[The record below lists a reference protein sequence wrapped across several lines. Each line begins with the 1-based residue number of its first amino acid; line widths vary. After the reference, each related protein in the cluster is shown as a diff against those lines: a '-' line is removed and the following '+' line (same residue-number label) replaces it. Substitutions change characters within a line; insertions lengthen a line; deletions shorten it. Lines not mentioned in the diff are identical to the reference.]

1 MENCMFPMEFLRV
14 TQRPGIGSHLG
25 SKAIDLGGRD
35 TGKDKVFAPFSG
47 TIVRVRQNANGEV
60 YLKSDGPV
68 LLANGKVAQNGVL
81 VTFIHDNAFNVKQ
94 GQHVTQGQYIYDE
107 GGKAHGVAGYYGN
120 HLHMELSDG
129 KASAMQAK
137 NRFGVYCTPLQMSI
151 PDSMMLGNDVQVLD
165 GGGYNWRRR
174 VDVAGGNEATSQATT
189 PATGKTYTVQRGD
202 SWWSIAARQLG
213 SGTKCAMLA
222 KANGK
227 TIYTTIHPGDKLVL
241 PEV

>member
-1 MENCMFPMEFLRV
+1 MCPMEFLRV
-14 TQRPGIGSHLG
+14 TQKSGVGSHLG
-25 SKAIDLGGRD
+25 SLALDLGGKD
-35 TGKDKVFAPFSG
+35 TGIDKVMAPCSG

-107 GGKAHGVAGYYGN
+107 GGKAHGVAGYYRN

-174 VDVAGGNEATSQATT
+174 VDVVGGNTVTD
-189 PATGKTYTVQRGD
+189 PAAAAGKTYTVRPGD
-202 SWWSIAARQLG
+202 SWWRIAAQQLG
-213 SGTKCAMLA
+213 SGLKCNALA

-227 TIYTTIHPGDKLVL
+227 SIYSTIHPGDKLVL
-241 PEV
+241 PGV

>member
-1 MENCMFPMEFLRV
+1 MFPMEFLRV
-14 TQRPGIGSHLG
+14 TQKSGVGSHLG
-25 SKAIDLGGRD
+25 SLALDLGG
-35 TGKDKVFAPFSG
+35 KDAGIDRVMAPCSG
-47 TIVRVRQNANGEV
+47 VIVRVRQNANGEV

-120 HLHMELSDG
+120 HLHIELSDG
-129 KASAMQAK
+129 KASPMQAK

-174 VDVAGGNEATSQATT
+174 VDVVGGNINTGPAPT
-189 PATGKTYTVQRGD
+189 PAESKIYVVQPGD
-202 SWWSIAARQLG
+202 SWWRIASKQLG
-213 SGTKCAMLA
+213 RGLECYALA

-227 TIYTTIHPGDKLVL
+227 TIYAPLRPGDKLVL

>member
-1 MENCMFPMEFLRV
+1 MENLMWPMEFLRI
-14 TQRPGIGSHLG
+14 TQKSGVGSHLG
-25 SKAIDLGGRD
+25 SLALDAAGKD
-35 TGKDKVFAPFSG
+35 TGSDKVMAPCSG

-68 LLANGKVAQNGVL
+68 LLANGKIAQNGVL
-81 VTFIHDNAFNVKQ
+81 VTLIHDNVFNVKQ
-94 GQHVTQGQYIYDE
+94 GQYVTQGQYIYDE

-120 HLHMELSDG
+120 HLHLELSDG
-129 KASAMQAK
+129 KASPMQVK

-174 VDVAGGNEATSQATT
+174 VDVVSATADLA
-189 PATGKTYTVQRGD
+189 PAPAAGKTYTVRPGD
-202 SWWSIAARQLG
+202 SWWSIASKQLG
-213 SGTKCAMLA
+213 SGTRCAALA

-227 TIYTTIHPGDKLVL
+227 SIYSTIHPGDVL
-241 PEV
+241 TLPQ